1 MSSSDVF
8 DEESKL
14 FFSFPRLLIKKT
26 DDYIPP
32 VSNYNTQNFIST
44 KPIIFPTNKN
54 PPNDKEINPQ
64 NHTEESPRI
73 LKNIQKINENPEKFP
88 TDRSNNRPF
97 SIIDQ
102 LIEELIALKA
112 GKSPIRSSNTHPL
125 RVSSSFNKKMHG
137 GASLYDRRSQ
147 KISIKDL
154 EKTPKKEISEEYPED
169 FESISMSPSQKK
181 SRIATSKSALVPEQ
195 NSVNP
200 KKTHEYSEDFES
212 YTISDT
218 LNKVKLDSKSLSE
231 SNSQSN
237 SQQKMVTCFVC
248 GSKIEAY
255 KASEHAKSC
264 KASNLRYSMKKTG

>member
-1 MSSSDVF
+1 MAQ
-8 DEESKL
+8 
-14 FFSFPRLLIKKT
+14 R
-26 DDYIPP
+26 
-32 VSNYNTQNFIST
+32 N
-44 KPIIFPTNKN
+44 
-54 PPNDKEINPQ
+54 EINAQ
-64 NHTEESPRI
+64 RNEANAKEAQIEESPRI
-73 LKNIQKINENPEKFP
+73 IKNIIENNDRYP
-88 TDRSNNRPF
+88 TERSNNKQF

-125 RVSSSFNKKMHG
+125 RVSSSLNKKILG
-137 GASLYDRRSQ
+137 GASLYERRNQ

-181 SRIATSKSALVPEQ
+181 SRINTSKSALVPEQ
-195 NSVNP
+195 HSHNQ
-200 KKTHEYSEDFES
+200 KKIQEYSEDFES

-218 LNKVKLDSKSLSE
+218 LNKVKIDSKSLSD

-248 GSKIEAY
+248 GNKIEAY

-264 KASNLRYSMKKTG
+264 KLSNLRYSMKKTG